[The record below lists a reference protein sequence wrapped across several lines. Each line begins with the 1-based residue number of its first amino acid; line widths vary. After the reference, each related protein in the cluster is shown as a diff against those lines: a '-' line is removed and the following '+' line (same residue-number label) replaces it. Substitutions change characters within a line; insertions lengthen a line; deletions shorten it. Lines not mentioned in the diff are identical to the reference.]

1 MKAKAELVLLD
12 IIIRNA
18 KRLRQLT
25 SDVLDVTKIETQTMQ
40 LSKEQFNL
48 NQVIIDVIKDY
59 RNLFERSDAKLIYK
73 NKDKDVVIEAD
84 KARLTQVISNL
95 LSNSVKFTNEGT
107 ISITVENKQ
116 TKRLLLA

>member
-18 KRLRQLT
+18 KRLQQLT

-48 NQVIIDVIKDY
+48 NRVILDVIKDY
-59 RNLFERSDAKLIYK
+59 RNLFERSDVKLIYE

-84 KARLTQVISNL
+84 KTRLTQVISNL
-95 LSNSVKFTNEGT
+95 LSNSVKFTNKGT
-107 ISITVENKQ
+107 IVYYRRK
-116 TKRLLLA
+116 